1 MRPALKRVIAAAEL
15 LLIFPAALFMTAL
28 FARNLQPPQLEPAHT
43 AQQIVLW
50 YSGRL
55 QFGLYVL
62 LMTMPLIVLVMGCVT
77 LLRSWQDDAELP
89 PAAQQMLA
97 AVRAHLATALI
108 AAATVMAAGIL
119 VIVALHALSD

>member
-55 QFGLYVL
+55 HFGLYVL
-62 LMTMPLIVLVMGCVT
+62 LMTMPLIVLVMGCAT
-77 LLRSWQDDAELP
+77 LLRAVDRMTLNCDRLRSKCSPPFARIWQRP
-89 PAAQQMLA
+89 
-97 AVRAHLATALI
+97 
-108 AAATVMAAGIL
+108 
-119 VIVALHALSD
+119 